1 MYKNN
6 NQVKVATR
14 CSPMKFSEQDIQVSI
29 I

>member
-1 MYKNN
+1 MHKNN

-14 CSPMKFSEQDIQVSI
+14 CSPMKFLEQDIQVSI